1 MRLSCDV
8 CGGKL
13 EEKEGITLCS
23 VCGMEYSQERIQ
35 EKLAAL
41 ESVEEEAEAQEKA
54 AAAAAKAEYQK
65 FRKFWRYFT
74 CISIIAFMGVLLA
87 ANPLQEAIVFGF
99 CLVATILDYIFYMPK
114 KRKGGKKK

>member
-1 MRLSCDV
+1 MRLSCDI

-13 EEKEGITLCS
+13 EEKDGITLCG
-23 VCGMEYSQERIQ
+23 VCGMQYSEERVQ
-35 EKLAAL
+35 EKMAEL
-41 ESVEEEAEAQEKA
+41 EPVEAEVKDD
-54 AAAAAKAEYQK
+54 AAAKAAKEEYRK

-87 ANPLQEAIVFGF
+87 ANPLQEALVFGF

-114 KRKGGKKK
+114 KGKGGKKK

>member
-1 MRLSCDV
+1 MRLSCDI

-13 EEKEGITLCS
+13 EEKDGITLCS
-23 VCGMEYSQERIQ
+23 VCGMQYSEERVQ
-35 EKLAAL
+35 EKMVEL
-41 ESVEEEAEAQEKA
+41 EPAEAEVKED
-54 AAAAAKAEYQK
+54 AAAKAAKEEYRK

-114 KRKGGKKK
+114 KGKGGKKK

>member
-1 MRLSCDV
+1 MRLSCDI

-13 EEKEGITLCS
+13 EEKDGVTLCS
-23 VCGMEYSQERIQ
+23 VCGMQYSEERVQ
-35 EKLAAL
+35 EKMAEL
-41 ESVEEEAEAQEKA
+41 EPSEAEVKED
-54 AAAAAKAEYQK
+54 AAAKAAAKEEYRK
-65 FRKFWRYFT
+65 FRKFWRYFI

-114 KRKGGKKK
+114 KGKGGKKK

>member
-13 EEKEGITLCS
+13 EEKNETTVCS
-23 VCGMEYSQERIQ
+23 VCGMEYSWERVQ
-35 EKLAAL
+35 EKLAEM
-41 ESVEEEAEAQEKA
+41 ESAEAEVA
-54 AAAAAKAEYQK
+54 ARDDAAAKAAKEEYRK

-74 CISIIAFMGVLLA
+74 CISVIAFMGVLLA
-87 ANPLQEAIVFGF
+87 ANPLQEALVFGF

-114 KRKGGKKK
+114 KGKGGKKK